1 MLDDWKVGRRC
12 SPDLRIR
19 AVGRECEWLNEIRI
33 CSRCVSNQGIPAW
46 KVTNK
51 IEKTEEIVALME
63 KRNE

>member
-1 MLDDWKVGRRC
+1 M
-12 SPDLRIR
+12 
-19 AVGRECEWLNEIRI
+19 GRECEWLNEIRI